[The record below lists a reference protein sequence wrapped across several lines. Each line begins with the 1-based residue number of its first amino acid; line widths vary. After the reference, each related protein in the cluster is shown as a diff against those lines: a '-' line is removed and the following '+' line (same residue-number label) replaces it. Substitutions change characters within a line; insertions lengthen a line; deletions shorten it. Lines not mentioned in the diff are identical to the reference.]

1 MSTRSPL
8 GRHPRVS
15 PVVVQKAKSSSED
28 NPDLLPFVESIRYA
42 QYMEHALTRPQY
54 VRWRN
59 AIFAIFLASGVSI
72 ATWASRVP
80 DIKIDLGVDNAQ
92 IGMLLLGMGIA
103 SILGISTGPAVM
115 ARTGARRG
123 MLTMMIV
130 LSIGLV
136 LIGIGTTVFASFPV
150 VLVGLALFGFSN
162 GSLDVIMNV
171 EATAIEQ
178 EAGKTVLPLFHAFF
192 SFGTVIGA
200 GLGWAATNGHI
211 AVAPHAIGVAAL
223 ILIAAFICIA
233 NVPNREAA
241 LDPVAPGE
249 TPHWRER
256 MHVAM
261 SAWREPRTYALG
273 VVMLGMAFA
282 EGGANDWLALGTSE
296 DHGGGAAMGAA
307 ALTVFSV
314 AMTTVRIFGGPLVDR
329 FGRVMVLRIL
339 AVAATGGILL
349 FILAPSLPLA
359 FVGAALWGVGAS
371 LGFPLGMS
379 AAADDPAKAAARV
392 SAAATI
398 GYIAFLGGPPVLG
411 LISEHIGLLNTLFIL
426 VVLVAASG
434 FASGAA
440 RPLKG
445 AAHRP
450 PAA

>member
-1 MSTRSPL
+1 M
-8 GRHPRVS
+8 
-15 PVVVQKAKSSSED
+15 D
-28 NPDLLPFVESIRYA
+28 Y
-42 QYMEHALTRPQY
+42 ALTRSQY

-80 DIKIDLGVDNAQ
+80 DIKIALGIDNAQ
-92 IGMLLLGMGIA
+92 IGLLLLGMGVA
-103 SILGISTGPAVM
+103 SILGISTSPAVM

-123 MLTMMIV
+123 MLSLMIM
-130 LSIGLV
+130 LSIGLALV
-136 LIGIGTTVFASFPV
+136 GVGTTVLASFPV
-150 VLVGLALFGFSN
+150 VIIGLALFGYGN
-162 GSLDVIMNV
+162 GCLDVMMNV

-178 EAGKTVLPLFHAFF
+178 EAGKTILPLFHAFF

-200 GLGWAATNGHI
+200 GLGWAATNWHV
-211 AVAPHAIGVAAL
+211 AVAAHAILVAVL
-223 ILIAAFICIA
+223 ILIGAFICIA
-233 NVPNREAA
+233 NVPNRDAV
-241 LDPVAPGE
+241 LDPSGPGE
-249 TPHWRER
+249 KPHWRER

-314 AMTTVRIFGGPLVDR
+314 AMTTVRIFGGPLVDK
-329 FGRVMVLRIL
+329 FGRVLVLRIL

-349 FILAPSLPLA
+349 FILAPSLPLV

-398 GYIAFLGGPPVLG
+398 GYVAFLGGPPILG

-426 VVLVAASG
+426 VALVAASG
-434 FASGAA
+434 LASGAA
-440 RPLKG
+440 RPLTDAEKTQDTS
-445 AAHRP
+445 AN
-450 PAA
+450 